1 MISNALLGSA
11 IFPTVSIICSATLA
25 TAMVQSLTI
34 MAPCMLTRPQSMR
47 ASTVWADTRNE
58 DNRQETLKFRI
69 LILFEICPSL
79 HRRLKMHAGN
89 PHACAQISEKLKM
102 GLVISEGKIS

>member
-58 DNRQETLKFRI
+58 DNRQGNTKNFAF

-79 HRRLKMHAGN
+79 HRRLKN
-89 PHACAQISEKLKM
+89 ACGEPACMCTNIGEIKKWA
-102 GLVISEGKIS
+102 